1 MHEFAQLTSKVDVYV
16 LPFDYADYTP
26 NPVADVHTAAANL
39 AGLPSIA
46 VPHGFDEKGHST
58 SLPSSAACSAKQR

>member
-1 MHEFAQLTSKVDVYV
+1 
-16 LPFDYADYTP
+16 
-26 NPVADVHTAAANL
+26 VADVHTAAANL

-58 SLPSSAACSAKQR
+58 SLTFVGRVFGEAEMMALAKAYQDETGWHLKHPSL